1 VLREAPCHDQ
11 GQKAPCPDACLL
23 ACHVLVAPE
32 AAVVGS
38 VEIGASLMTPM
49 RSVPAARP
57 RPGAGAS
64 ASTMTPRSDEN
75 PILLKSENHHETY
88 LLDRSLHAAGFRHG
102 RLRRRAGRRVQG
114 RPGLLRARR
123 GLLQRRSLLLI

>member
-1 VLREAPCHDQ
+1 MTRRVTRTSWWARGLMLLSAILLFAAPVMPAVAAPTAECCAQAPCHDQ

-49 RSVPAARP
+49 RSVPPPGRALPPELPPP
-57 RPGAGAS
+57 R
-64 ASTMTPRSDEN
+64 
-75 PILLKSENHHETY
+75 
-88 LLDRSLHAAGFRHG
+88 
-102 RLRRRAGRRVQG
+102 
-114 RPGLLRARR
+114 
-123 GLLQRRSLLLI
+123 